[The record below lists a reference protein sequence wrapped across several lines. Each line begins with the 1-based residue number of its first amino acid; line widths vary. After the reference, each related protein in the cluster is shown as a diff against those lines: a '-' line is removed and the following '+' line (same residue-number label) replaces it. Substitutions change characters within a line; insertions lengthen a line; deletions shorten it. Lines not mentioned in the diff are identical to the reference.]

1 MAPTWRTEAGRSPG
15 RDSGTR
21 LCLRKPCRPLSALT
35 LRMGTE
41 VGEAGAAREGADPVT
56 DDGVKTGRDAAQRNL
71 TRPSKSEISPFAT
84 TRMGPESI
92 YHAERDS
99 EDENILLFHNPR
111 KFRRGVCDQTGPSNV
126 PSYLD
131 LAHSP
136 LNVLYVSF
144 SPEFRSKIRS
154 RTMCCIQLS
163 CLFNLL

>member
-99 EDENILLFHNPR
+99 KTTTFSSSTIRESSDEASVI
-111 KFRRGVCDQTGPSNV
+111 RRGH
-126 PSYLD
+126 L
-131 LAHSP
+131 
-136 LNVLYVSF
+136 
-144 SPEFRSKIRS
+144 
-154 RTMCCIQLS
+154 MCRRI
-163 CLFNLL
+163 